1 MQKYSDDFFEWME
14 VNKSKVYKLLPTD
27 PSYLKQYLNNEPIM
41 DLLWWELGR
50 LQTFE
55 EMEYEE
61 QKIYI
66 MESIDKL
73 FEDYTNAKGYRSPA

>member
-1 MQKYSDDFFEWME
+1 MKKYPDDFFEWMK
-14 VNKSKVYKLLPTD
+14 VNKSKVYQLLPTD
-27 PSYLKQYLNNEPIM
+27 PLYLKQYLNNEPIM

-50 LQTFE
+50 HQTFE
-55 EMEYEE
+55 EMEYEK

-73 FEDYTNAKGYRSPA
+73 FEEYTNDKGYRSPS